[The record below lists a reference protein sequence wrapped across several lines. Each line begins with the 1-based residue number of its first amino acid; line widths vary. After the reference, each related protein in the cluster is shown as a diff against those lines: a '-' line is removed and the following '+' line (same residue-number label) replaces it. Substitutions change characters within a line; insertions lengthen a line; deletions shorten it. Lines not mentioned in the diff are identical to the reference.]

1 MSQPTPKIA
10 FPSVS
15 HPPLTTDSPAAGRA
29 ASPYRTVPNRYME
42 PQLLPDSDYRLDDT
56 LTEEAGMARNPGA
69 LGAYAGSF

>member
-1 MSQPTPKIA
+1 MLKPTPEIHYPPASPTDFIA
-10 FPSVS
+10 DAPES
-15 HPPLTTDSPAAGRA
+15 ARA

-42 PQLLPDSDYRLDDT
+42 PQLLPDSDYQLDDT